1 MGKQQAIREFDLL
14 LYQARNENLKDFA
27 FYIGT
32 FIEYD
37 EEEYKNIKVII
48 NSNIPF
54 GLICLSPLNN

>member
-1 MGKQQAIREFDLL
+1 MEKQQAINEFDLL

-37 EEEYKNIKVII
+37 EEYYKNIKVIK
-48 NSNIPF
+48 NSDIPF
-54 GLICLSPLNN
+54 GLIYLSHLTN